1 MGRIVVTFP
10 ILTSSDPTW
19 IIPTLVTLVIP
30 CESSLLSAFAQ
41 IIVYLRV
48 LCHTL
53 LSSGIPRLLQH
64 NTLRRCR
71 STKATPRVQVGQT
84 SSRNVTTV
92 VLLQTAGSLQA
103 DYG

>member
-10 ILTSSDPTW
+10 ILTSW

-30 CESSLLSAFAQ
+30 CEFSLLSAFAQ

-53 LSSGIPRLLQH
+53 LLSGIPRFI
-64 NTLRRCR
+64 TMKR
-71 STKATPRVQVGQT
+71 T
-84 SSRNVTTV
+84 SS
-92 VLLQTAGSLQA
+92 
-103 DYG
+103 

>member
-53 LSSGIPRLLQH
+53 LSSGIPQLLRR
-64 NTLRRCR
+64 NALRRCR

-84 SSRNVTTV
+84 SSRNVTV
-92 VLLQTAGSLQA
+92 CPH
-103 DYG
+103 